1 MAIIKLYFQWK
12 NSSDI
17 MKYSLIIYCIILCI
31 SVGCSGPSERKK
43 TRDTA
48 SDGLEIDVIYQFVK
62 ENPDKK
68 AFPTLVILC
77 VSKVPIHADIGYQVG
92 SSAWIPIETGLGP
105 IHKKDKYIV
114 VCRWKKPVVSEHTI
128 MIKVTAVSS
137 DGKKKTIT
145 KAVDC
150 VKPASKATFYPF
162 SL

>member
-1 MAIIKLYFQWK
+1 
-12 NSSDI
+12 

-31 SVGCSGPSERKK
+31 SVGCTRPSEGKNPRG
-43 TRDTA
+43 TA
-48 SDGLEIDVIYQFVK
+48 SDGLEINVICKFVK
-62 ENPDKK
+62 DNPDKK

-92 SSAWIPIETGLGP
+92 SSTWIPIVTGL
-105 IHKKDKYIV
+105 KAVQRKNKYIV
-114 VCRWKKPVVSEHTI
+114 GYRWENPNISEHTV

-137 DGKKKTIT
+137 DGKKRTVT

-150 VKPASKATFYPF
+150 VQPASKATFYPF